1 MELVPRVPEMA
12 EVARW
17 LRRSRHLSGLT
28 YEQLVRAT
36 GFSRGRLN
44 RAANGWRSSWPVV
57 EAFTRACGTDVGTA
71 RVLWLKAKEAVEGT
85 DPVPDVI
92 AVAHVGTFDELRVA
106 MGHLR
111 VLAGRPSLREL
122 VERSGG
128 RLRRTTLASVFSGRS
143 YPRRELVVAFVNVVG
158 VGGDDAASW
167 AAAWDRAQ
175 AHLRSERKATAPQPL
190 AVVSSPAL
198 LSVLG
203 DLPLSD
209 WAAVAEVVD
218 VVRKGH
224 EGGLPASVTVD
235 FQHDGTV
242 PERGTITISC
252 PGAGFDR
259 AAIQQLFRIS
269 WTGRP
274 LEQNEFGPGFLAA
287 CLRLG
292 SRITLRTAQRH
303 EPAWTVFTLDLASF
317 VSGSSWQVP
326 IGAEPKTETGQQGT
340 RITIEA
346 LRSAWPPNMQHRLR
360 RHLGDVYSYLLREQQ
375 IQLTVSDAVVAPR
388 KPCVW
393 GENRFV
399 QRRGQDISAVQKIDM
414 VLATLYRCQDC
425 WHASPLGSSSCS
437 QCQGTRL
444 EQTEHRVWGWL
455 GVQRYLHQRDYGID
469 FFRDGR
475 KILARDKRLFSFTE
489 DLEGIVEYPVDSP
502 AKGRLVGEIH
512 CDHVP
517 VNFTHTA
524 FDYDSPEWR
533 GVVHAIRGP
542 GPLASLRA
550 QKLGFASNTSP
561 LATLFAAF
569 RRNDPGLRCLIPGD
583 GVRALHETA
592 ATWAE
597 RFHQGDP
604 AYQSDEAWY
613 DAALRHDTPAPATTV
628 VDDRIDLAHLDPE
641 DLSDLVHRLYM
652 NLHDDPAE
660 GPRELIGPGAATTV
674 FRDRS
679 RSGERWVLQTRRSQ
693 HVVPLETV
701 HALAGQ
707 MLDVQAVRGVL
718 VTTGWFGASSRAFAA
733 RSGRIDLVDGRAL
746 KSLLHEHLGIEARLR
761 LKRLPPEWDVGD
773 LA

>member
-1 MELVPRVPEMA
+1 M
-12 EVARW
+12 
-17 LRRSRHLSGLT
+17 RR
-28 YEQLVRAT
+28 
-36 GFSRGRLN
+36 
-44 RAANGWRSSWPVV
+44 
-57 EAFTRACGTDVGTA
+57 
-71 RVLWLKAKEAVEGT
+71 
-85 DPVPDVI
+85 
-92 AVAHVGTFDELRVA
+92 
-106 MGHLR
+106 
-111 VLAGRPSLREL
+111 
-122 VERSGG
+122 
-128 RLRRTTLASVFSGRS
+128 
-143 YPRRELVVAFVNVVG
+143 
-158 VGGDDAASW
+158 
-167 AAAWDRAQ
+167 
-175 AHLRSERKATAPQPL
+175 
-190 AVVSSPAL
+190 
-198 LSVLG
+198 
-203 DLPLSD
+203 
-209 WAAVAEVVD
+209 
-218 VVRKGH
+218 
-224 EGGLPASVTVD
+224 
-235 FQHDGTV
+235 
-242 PERGTITISC
+242 
-252 PGAGFDR
+252 R
-259 AAIQQLFRIS
+259 AAIQQLLRIS

-317 VSGSSWQVP
+317 VSGTSWQVP

-360 RHLGDVYSYLLREQQ
+360 RHLGDVYSYMLREQQ
-375 IQLTVSDAVVAPR
+375 IQLTVSDSVVAPR

-489 DLEGIVEYPVDSP
+489 DLEDIVDSP

-542 GPLASLRA
+542 GPLVPLRA

-628 VDDRIDLAHLDPE
+628 VDDRVDLAHLDPE

-652 NLHDDPAE
+652 DLHDDPAE

-674 FRDRS
+674 FRNRP
-679 RSGERWVLQTRRSQ
+679 RSGEHWVLQARRSQ
-693 HVVPLETV
+693 RVVPLETV

-707 MLDVQAVRGVL
+707 MLDAGAVRGIL
-718 VTTGWFGASSRAFAA
+718 VTRLVRSEQPCVCSPLRSHRSCRWSGAEVSPA
-733 RSGRIDLVDGRAL
+733 
-746 KSLLHEHLGIEARLR
+746 
-761 LKRLPPEWDVGD
+761 
-773 LA
+773 